1 MVDAETDYSLAAF
14 KALRNQKARNS
25 KKKKKTKERAI
36 GKK

>member
-25 KKKKKTKERAI
+25 KKKKTKERAI